1 LLPGKKHHW
10 LLLLQLAVWRVHESH
25 DQSTFVMLMCGLLL
39 YPRDIGGHI
48 CQAWESEE

>member
-1 LLPGKKHHW
+1 LIALVTIGSVKSTWVTWP
-10 LLLLQLAVWRVHESH
+10 
-25 DQSTFVMLMCGLLL
+25 STFVMLMCGLLL